1 MKVLSFL
8 LPLFTLAKKIF
19 QVESEKKLIESG
31 DAFQEQK
38 SRF

>member
-8 LPLFTLAKKIF
+8 LPLFTLAKK
-19 QVESEKKLIESG
+19 VESEKKLIESG